1 MSTSARY
8 LIVGASGG
16 VGRSLHAALG
26 ADSIATHWRTPVAE
40 SMRFDAGTMRLS
52 DVLTGDSRVT
62 HAFLLHAQT
71 SMDACARDPAARV
84 LNVDATC
91 RLIDELLERGITP
104 VFASSD
110 AVFDGVTGLRTEE
123 DPASPVLEYGR
134 QKLEVEQYLQR
145 NAERWLIVRLAKVVG
160 TRMSGDLLEGWMNEL
175 EAGTLIKCAR
185 DQILSPVH
193 VDDVVGAL
201 VLLVRGNH
209 TGIFHMAGPDVI
221 SRWDLL
227 QLLIDELS
235 KRRKLDPNVAACLLA
250 DLPFVEPRPKDSSL
264 SAAKLRATLGIDM
277 LDMRSAC
284 SRAADAHV
292 ALSNR
297 PRA

>member
-1 MSTSARY
+1 MSVSARY

-26 ADSIATHWRTPVAE
+26 ADSIATHWRIPVPA
-40 SMRFDAGTMRLS
+40 SVRFDVATMHLS
-52 DVLTGDSRVT
+52 DILARDSRIT
-62 HAFLLHAQT
+62 HAFLLHGQT
-71 SMDACARDPAARV
+71 SMDACARDPSARL

-91 RLIDELLERGITP
+91 RLIDQLVERGIIP

-110 AVFDGVTGLRTEE
+110 AVFDGATGRRTEE
-123 DPASPVLEYGR
+123 DRTTPVLEYGR

-145 NAERWLIVRLAKVVG
+145 HAERWLIVRLAKVVG
-160 TRMSGDLLEGWMNEL
+160 TRMAGDLLEGWMDEL

-193 VDDVVGAL
+193 IDDVVHALTAL
-201 VLLVRGNH
+201 V
-209 TGIFHMAGPDVI
+209 TGSYTGVFHLAGPDVL

-227 QLLIDELS
+227 QLLIEELS
-235 KRRKLDPNVAACLLA
+235 RCRELKPNAVACLLA
-250 DLPFVEPRPKDSSL
+250 DLPFVEPRPRDSSL
-264 SAAKLRATLGIDM
+264 SAAKLRATIGMDM

-284 SRAADAHV
+284 ARAAV
-292 ALSNR
+292 ERSMR
-297 PRA
+297 PRS